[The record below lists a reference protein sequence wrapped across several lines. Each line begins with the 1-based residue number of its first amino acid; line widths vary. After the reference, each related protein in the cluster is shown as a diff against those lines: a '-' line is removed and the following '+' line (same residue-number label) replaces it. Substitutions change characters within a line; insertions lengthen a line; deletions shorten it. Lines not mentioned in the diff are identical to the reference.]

1 MRRQEVQMQFQIH
14 TLYTHKLVYLWKRFF
29 KHYFIGQK
37 QIHSL
42 HFKKF
47 WKTNPPTTH
56 THTIHI
62 IGSMGS
68 ALLKP
73 HYFVIENIED
83 SVLKYYQNISFHT
96 YSNSRNPM
104 KKLRLLKQFHFT
116 YLITILNRTK

>member
-29 KHYFIGQK
+29 KHYFIDQK

-56 THTIHI
+56 TQKNTNHRRVY
-62 IGSMGS
+62 ME
-68 ALLKP
+68 LC
-73 HYFVIENIED
+73 V
-83 SVLKYYQNISFHT
+83 
-96 YSNSRNPM
+96 
-104 KKLRLLKQFHFT
+104 KLGGGEKAGC
-116 YLITILNRTK
+116 